1 MNKYFNNAIVGNGNI
16 LACLNKNAELLRLY
30 FPNIDYYQNVDTYSL
45 GFLKGDSSQ
54 IFWVKDSES
63 INQYYDGNILFTK
76 LKYDDIEILVKDY
89 VLIDKNILVR
99 KIKFNQPLKTVVI
112 SRLNSSK
119 DMLVSRNVYR

>member
-30 FPNIDYYQNVDTYSL
+30 FPNIDYYQNIDTYSL
-45 GFLKGDSSQ
+45 GFLKVDSMQ
-54 IFWVKDSES
+54 IFWIKDAES

-119 DMLVSRNVYR
+119 DRLVSRNVYR